1 MLNAVVT
8 FGNVF
13 AMEAP
18 VENVSSLQES
28 DDRTS
33 CVIEDC
39 CFDVPSEYARRGHEF
54 RRQMTFED
62 EDELMQFAI
71 QQSLIEQ
78 GSENDEVDIWEAL
91 KAQRPLT
98 PSFYE
103 DEQLQRYVAIVLLF
117 CFLLQSTTYYWF
129 LDL

>member
-13 AMEAP
+13 AMETP
-18 VENVSSLQES
+18 VANVSSLQES

-33 CVIEDC
+33 CVIDDC
-39 CFDVPSEYARRGHEF
+39 CFDVPSEYVRRGHEY
-54 RRQMTFED
+54 RRQITFED

-103 DEQLQRYVAIVLLF
+103 DEQLQRYVSEYIVKCCCLF
-117 CFLLQSTTYYWF
+117 SSLDYWF
-129 LDL
+129 YI